1 MAHYYVIR
9 HYSEN
14 NERKTPANYPY
25 EDRAQAERQYNL
37 LCAAAWL
44 NEINKDDPTKNMNV
58 DFESVEMG
66 TVEQGGINGKR
77 MYIVHTK
84 APQPEPEPEP
94 EEPENEPAE

>member
-66 TVEQGGINGKR
+66 TVEQGAVRFSFSHYNT
-77 MYIVHTK
+77 M
-84 APQPEPEPEP
+84 
-94 EEPENEPAE
+94 EEIKIAVSALRELAQEE

>member
-25 EDRAQAERQYNL
+25 EDAAQAERQFNL
-37 LCAAAWL
+37 MCAAVWL

-58 DFESVEMG
+58 DWESVEMG
-66 TVEQGGINGKR
+66 TVEQGGIKGKR
-77 MYIVHTK
+77 LYKEHIKT
-84 APQPEPEPEP
+84 PQPEPEP